1 MERVYQSRRAK
12 RQWANSLEVNK
23 MKILKQYK
31 GEDTWKEVSLDEALR
46 MLEDAYV
53 TETIIPM
60 LKEGATLQ
68 TMYSFYKVKSKK

>member
-1 MERVYQSRRAK
+1 
-12 RQWANSLEVNK
+12 

-68 TMYSFYKVKSKK
+68 TMYSFYKVKSKP

>member
-1 MERVYQSRRAK
+1 
-12 RQWANSLEVNK
+12 
-23 MKILKQYK
+23 MKIIKQYK
-31 GEDTWKEVSLDEALR
+31 GENTWKEVSLDEALR

-68 TMYSFYKVKSKK
+68 TMYSFYKADVEK